1 MVLMPIRHTLVAY
14 DGSPPARR
22 ALDFASELAAP
33 FHSALTL
40 VYAIHVPVAPPEAA
54 LAGWEGMLATEER
67 AGEALVEE
75 AVQTMRRRGVKL
87 GTHVVGPPAE
97 QVAEAAAGSDVDLVV
112 AGAAGKGA
120 LARLFL
126 GSVTTL
132 LLHISPK
139 PVLVVP

>member
-1 MVLMPIRHTLVAY
+1 MSIRHILVAY
-14 DGSPPARR
+14 DGSAPARR
-22 ALDFASELAAP
+22 ALDFASELADP
-33 FHSALTL
+33 FHSALTI
-40 VYAIHVPVAPPEAA
+40 VYAIHVPIAPPEAA
-54 LAGWEGMLATEER
+54 LAGWQEMLATEER

-87 GTHVVGPPAE
+87 GTRVVVGPPAE
-97 QVAEAAAGSDVDLVV
+97 QVAQAATGADVDLVV
-112 AGAAGKGA
+112 AGATGKGA

-126 GSVTTL
+126 GSVTTR